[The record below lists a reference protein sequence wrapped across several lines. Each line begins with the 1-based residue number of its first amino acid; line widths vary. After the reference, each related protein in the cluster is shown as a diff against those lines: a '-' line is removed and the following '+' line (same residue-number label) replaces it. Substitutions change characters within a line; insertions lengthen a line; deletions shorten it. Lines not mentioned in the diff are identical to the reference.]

1 MSQSGL
7 PDALQDGAVTR
18 IEAIDP
24 LVSQVTRRPNVE
36 LDSAFEAARPR
47 LLRIATSLVGSASAE
62 DVVHDTYL
70 AARRSIRQLND
81 PGAVDAWLARIC
93 VHRAFRIQRRGRRL
107 RELLDRIPRPGAHLA
122 PRATALELRELI
134 DALPARER
142 AVIVLQHGHGYSLV
156 EVAELVGVSH
166 ANARQIS
173 SRARARLLQGW
184 REGER

>member
-1 MSQSGL
+1 
-7 PDALQDGAVTR
+7 VTR

-24 LVSQVTRRPNVE
+24 FISPVSRHPNVE

-47 LLRIATSLVGSASAE
+47 LVRIATSLVGPTSAE

-70 AARRSIRQLND
+70 AARRSIRQLHD
-81 PGAVDAWLARIC
+81 PGAVEAWLARIC

-107 RELLDRIPRPGAHLA
+107 RELLDRIPRPVLGGA
-122 PRATALELRELI
+122 PRAAAVELRELI
-134 DALPARER
+134 EALPPRER

-173 SRARARLLQGW
+173 SRARAKLLRGW
-184 REGER
+184 QEAER